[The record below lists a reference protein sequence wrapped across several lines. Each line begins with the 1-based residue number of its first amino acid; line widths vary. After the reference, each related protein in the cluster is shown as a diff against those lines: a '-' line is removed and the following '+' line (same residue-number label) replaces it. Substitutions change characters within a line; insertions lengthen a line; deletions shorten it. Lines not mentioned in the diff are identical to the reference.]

1 MKPLWLWQIIQTKV
15 IERYFHAILFI
26 MVCKV
31 ILTLTSGL
39 KTLLWSMIRKYL
51 KSNDESFTKQPNSEG
66 KLAILFNDMFR
77 SVRDFPK
84 ESNLEKNGKRKEILT
99 WKGWVL
105 PEFPGAKHLS
115 SLTRQK
121 SPVFL
126 ALSCDHTKDKG
137 ECACTHANDKTI
149 LFFNLPLDHS

>member
-1 MKPLWLWQIIQTKV
+1 MKA
-15 IERYFHAILFI
+15 IEQYFHVILFI

-66 KLAILFNDMFR
+66 KLAILFNDTFR

-99 WKGWVL
+99 
-105 PEFPGAKHLS
+105 
-115 SLTRQK
+115 
-121 SPVFL
+121 
-126 ALSCDHTKDKG
+126 
-137 ECACTHANDKTI
+137 
-149 LFFNLPLDHS
+149 